1 MHFAPWLFCTHFAGL
16 YCGLLQGSIPTS
28 YQEFV
33 DMTDW
38 SGILTEEAFLR
49 DKKVNR
55 NYLGYQDYL
64 IRMYIQHG

>member
-1 MHFAPWLFCTHFAGL
+1 MVFCAHFAGL
-16 YCGLLQGSIPTS
+16 YFGQLQGSIPTS

-49 DKKVNR
+49 DKKMNR

-64 IRMYIQHG
+64 IRMYARHG